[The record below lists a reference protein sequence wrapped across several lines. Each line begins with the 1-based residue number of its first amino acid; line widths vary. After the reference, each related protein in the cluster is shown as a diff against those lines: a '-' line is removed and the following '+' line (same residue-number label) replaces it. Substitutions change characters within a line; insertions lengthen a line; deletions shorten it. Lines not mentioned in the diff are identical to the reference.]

1 MPRSPDSSQL
11 ARAPFRIP
19 AFLLEPDPRIA
30 TGLLL
35 AIIVL
40 LPAEPL
46 FNAPMIALALLGLVQ
61 VACRRA
67 RLASPE
73 YRFLCVAFLCIWLPM
88 LASLPD
94 AVNPGESIRKTASF
108 CIYFLAGVY
117 AVGAYTRFRSL
128 DWLVV
133 GVVALLVFF
142 IFDALWQFQ
151 FGTDWFGIP
160 YEEGSR
166 LTGVFYT
173 GRIGSLL
180 AGFAPFYFEMVR
192 RMSQRWRLSPLL
204 LLPFL
209 MVVFLSGSRTA
220 WGALTVASI
229 GYLLFLIRWPE
240 RQSPVR
246 LRSRMGRFAG
256 MSILL
261 VLAAAITAYTWP
273 SGLDRVWKATEH
285 RVESLAGIWSG
296 DRAKFERAV
305 TWRLS
310 IWETAANMWSVH
322 WLNGVGP
329 LGFRTAYRDYNPEKD
344 HYHEYLEESGQGHL
358 VATSPRSPHLPLFEI
373 ATSTGTI
380 GLIGYVIVAVYLFKR
395 LRRLERDAL
404 QSTFPYAL
412 TLAVV
417 LFPLNGHIEFYGL
430 YFATLIWW
438 TIIVNACA
446 FAVASR
452 PAAAAALAE

>member
-1 MPRSPDSSQL
+1 MPHSPGNSRVALVPS
-11 ARAPFRIP
+11 RI
-19 AFLLEPDPRIA
+19 ASFFLEPDPRVA

-35 AIIVL
+35 AIIAL

-46 FNAPMIALALLGLVQ
+46 FNVPMIALAVLGLVQ
-61 VACRRA
+61 VASRRA

-73 YRFLCVAFLCIWLPM
+73 YRFLCIAFLCIWAPM
-88 LASLPD
+88 VASLPD
-94 AVNPGESIRKTASF
+94 AVNPGESIRKTASI

-117 AVGAYTRFRSL
+117 VAGAYTRFREV
-128 DWLVV
+128 DWLLT

-142 IFDALWQFQ
+142 YLDALWQFQ

-160 YEEGSR
+160 YEEGGR
-166 LTGVFYT
+166 VTGALRT

-192 RMSQRWRLSPLL
+192 RASRRWRLSPVL

-209 MVVFLSGSRTA
+209 VTIFLSGSRTA
-220 WGALTVASI
+220 WGALAVASA
-229 GYLLFLIRWPE
+229 GYLLFLFRWSDSRFTVP
-240 RQSPVR
+240 PKLR
-246 LRSRMGRFAG
+246 LGRFAG
-256 MSILL
+256 ISGAL
-261 VLAAAITAYTWP
+261 VLAVAITAFAWP
-273 SGLDRVWKATEH
+273 NGVERVWKATEH
-285 RVESLAGIWSG
+285 RVESLSGIWSG

-310 IWETAANMWSVH
+310 IWETAVNMWSVH

-329 LGFRTAYRDYNPEKD
+329 LGFRAAYRDYNPERD
-344 HYHEYLEESGQGHL
+344 YYHEFLEETGQGHL

-373 ATSTGTI
+373 ATGTGVI
-380 GLIGYVIVAVYLFKR
+380 GLLGYVILAVYFFRR
-395 LRRLERDAL
+395 LRRLEPDAF

-412 TLAVV
+412 ALIVA
-417 LFPLNGHIEFYGL
+417 LFPLNGHIEFFSL
-430 YFATLIWW
+430 YYVTLIWW

-446 FAVASR
+446 FAVASGQGATAN
-452 PAAAAALAE
+452 PAE